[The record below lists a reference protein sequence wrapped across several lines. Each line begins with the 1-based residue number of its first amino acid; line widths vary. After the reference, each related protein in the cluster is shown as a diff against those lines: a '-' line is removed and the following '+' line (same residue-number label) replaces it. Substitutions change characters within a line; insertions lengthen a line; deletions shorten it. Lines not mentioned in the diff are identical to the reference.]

1 MDQIEKKKLTI
12 PVLIKIIKKTI
23 QGIGEDRVVRISGS
37 LAFATLFSII
47 PLFSIIAI
55 IGSIFQFELDVRL
68 FNELQA
74 VLGPEAVEQLQ
85 PILQESV
92 STEFTNLTAII
103 SLGVTLFGAT
113 TIFAVLQSSLNVIWH
128 IKPVPKKGWLKFLKN
143 RLLSFSI
150 ILVLAFLLLVTFT
163 ITNFITNF
171 TDRIMSNFPDIAT
184 IFVKIIGTIINIG
197 VTTFIFVLIFKM
209 LPDAKIK
216 SKDVIVGAI
225 VTTVLFLVGQWGIS
239 VYFGLSNVGSV
250 YGVAAFLAI
259 FLTWIYYSAIIIF
272 VGAEFTQAWANEMG
286 SKIYPDEY
294 AVAIKVVEIKVVEIK
309 EEGKPITNN

>member
-171 TDRIMSNFPDIAT
+171 TDRIMADFQDVALV
-184 IFVKIIGTIINIG
+184 FVKIIGTILNLG

-259 FLTWIYYSAIIIF
+259 FLTWIYYSAIIVF

-294 AVAIKVVEIKVVEIK
+294 AVATKVVEIKK
-309 EEGKPITNN
+309 EGKPITNN

>member
-1 MDQIEKKKLTI
+1 MEQNERKKLTI
-12 PVLIKIIKKTI
+12 PVLIKIIKETVK
-23 QGIGEDRVVRISGS
+23 GIGEDRIVSISGS
-37 LAFATLFSII
+37 LAYATLFSII
-47 PLFSIIAI
+47 PLFSVIAI

-68 FNELQA
+68 FNQLQA
-74 VLGPEAVEQLQ
+74 VLGTEAVEQLQ
-85 PILQESV
+85 PILAKSV
-92 STEFTNLTAII
+92 TTEFTNLAAII

-128 IKPVPKKGWLKFLKN
+128 IKPIPKKGWLKFLKN

-294 AVAIKVVEIKVVEIK
+294 AVATKVVEIKK
-309 EEGKPITNN
+309 EGKPIN

>member
-1 MDQIEKKKLTI
+1 MEQKEKKKLTLT
-12 PVLIKIIKKTI
+12 VLIKIIKKTI

-37 LAFATLFSII
+37 LAYATLFSVI

-55 IGSIFQFELDVRL
+55 IGSIFNFELDVRL
-68 FNELQA
+68 FSELQE
-74 VLGPEAVEQLQ
+74 VLGTEAVEQLQ
-85 PILQESV
+85 PILKESV
-92 STEFTNLTAII
+92 TTEFTNLTAII

-113 TIFAVLQSSLNVIWH
+113 TIFAVLQSSLNHIWH
-128 IKPVPKKGWLKFLKN
+128 IKPVPKKGWLKFIKD
-143 RLLSFSI
+143 RILSFSI
-150 ILVLAFLLLVTFT
+150 ILVLAFMLLVTFT
-163 ITNFITNF
+163 ITNFITNY
-171 TDRIMSNFPDIAT
+171 TDRIMSNFPDIAS
-184 IFVKIIGTIINIG
+184 IFVKIIGTIINIV
-197 VTTFIFVLIFKM
+197 VTTFIFVLIFKV

-216 SKDVIVGAI
+216 SKDVLVGAI

-259 FLTWIYYSAIIIF
+259 FLTWIYYSAIIVF

-294 AVAIKVVEIKVVEIK
+294 AVATRVVEIK
-309 EEGKPITNN
+309 EEGKPITDN

>member
-1 MDQIEKKKLTI
+1 MEQKEKKRLTI

-68 FNELQA
+68 FNQLQA
-74 VLGPEAVEQLQ
+74 VLGTEAVEQLQ
-85 PILQESV
+85 PILAKSV
-92 STEFTNLTAII
+92 TTEFTNLAAII

-128 IKPVPKKGWLKFLKN
+128 IKPIPKKGWLKFLKN

-171 TDRIMSNFPDIAT
+171 TDRIMADFQDVALV
-184 IFVKIIGTIINIG
+184 FVKIIGTIINIG

-294 AVAIKVVEIKVVEIK
+294 AVATKVVEIK

>member
-1 MDQIEKKKLTI
+1 MEQKEKKKLSF

-23 QGIGEDRVVRISGS
+23 QGIGEDRVVSISGS
-37 LAFATLFSII
+37 LAYATLFSII
-47 PLFSIIAI
+47 PLFSVLAI

-68 FNELQA
+68 FNQLQA
-74 VLGPEAVEQLQ
+74 VLGTEAVEQLQ
-85 PILQESV
+85 PILAKSV
-92 STEFTNLTAII
+92 TTEFTNLAAII

-128 IKPVPKKGWLKFLKN
+128 IKPIPKKGWLKFLKN

-171 TDRIMSNFPDIAT
+171 TDRIMADFQDVALV
-184 IFVKIIGTIINIG
+184 FVKIIGTIINIG

-294 AVAIKVVEIKVVEIK
+294 AVATKVVEIKK
-309 EEGKPITNN
+309 EGKPIN

>member
-1 MDQIEKKKLTI
+1 MEQKEKKRLTI

-23 QGIGEDRVVRISGS
+23 QGIGEDRVVSISGS
-37 LAFATLFSII
+37 LAYATLFSII
-47 PLFSIIAI
+47 PLFSVLAI

-68 FNELQA
+68 FNQLQA
-74 VLGPEAVEQLQ
+74 VLGTEAVEQLQ
-85 PILQESV
+85 PILAKSV
-92 STEFTNLTAII
+92 TTEFTNLAAII

-113 TIFAVLQSSLNVIWH
+113 TIFSVLQSSLNVIWH
-128 IKPVPKKGWLKFLKN
+128 IKPIPKKGWLKFLKN

-171 TDRIMSNFPDIAT
+171 TDRIMADFQDVALV
-184 IFVKIIGTIINIG
+184 FVKIIGTIINIG

-239 VYFGLSNVGSV
+239 VYFGLSNLGSV

-294 AVAIKVVEIKVVEIK
+294 AVAIKVVEIKK
-309 EEGKPITNN
+309 EGKPIN

>member
-1 MDQIEKKKLTI
+1 MEQKEKKKLSF

-23 QGIGEDRVVRISGS
+23 QGIGEDRVVRVSGS

-171 TDRIMSNFPDIAT
+171 TDRIMADFQDVALV
-184 IFVKIIGTIINIG
+184 FVKIIGTIFNIG
-197 VTTFIFVLIFKM
+197 VTTFIFVLIFKV

-216 SKDVIVGAI
+216 TKDVLVGAI

-259 FLTWIYYSAIIIF
+259 FLTWIYYSAIIVF

-294 AVAIKVVEIKVVEIK
+294 AVATKVVEIKK
-309 EEGKPITNN
+309 EGKPITNN

>member
-1 MDQIEKKKLTI
+1 MEQNERKKLTI
-12 PVLIKIIKKTI
+12 PVLIKIIKETI
-23 QGIGEDRVVRISGS
+23 QGIGEDRVVSISGS
-37 LAFATLFSII
+37 LAYATLFSII
-47 PLFSIIAI
+47 PLFSVLAI

-68 FNELQA
+68 FNQLQA
-74 VLGPEAVEQLQ
+74 VLGTEAVEQLQ
-85 PILQESV
+85 PILAKSV
-92 STEFTNLTAII
+92 TTEFTNLAAII

-128 IKPVPKKGWLKFLKN
+128 IKPIPKKGWLKFLKN

-163 ITNFITNF
+163 ITSFITNF
-171 TDRIMSNFPDIAT
+171 TDRIMADFQDVALV
-184 IFVKIIGTIINIG
+184 FVKIIGTIFNIG
-197 VTTFIFVLIFKM
+197 VTTLIFVLIFKV

-216 SKDVIVGAI
+216 SKDVLVGAI

-294 AVAIKVVEIKVVEIK
+294 AVATKVVEIKK
-309 EEGKPITNN
+309 EGKPIN

>member
-23 QGIGEDRVVRISGS
+23 QGIGEDRVVRVSGS

-55 IGSIFQFELDVRL
+55 IGSIFQFELDVSL

-171 TDRIMSNFPDIAT
+171 TDRIMADFQDVALV
-184 IFVKIIGTIINIG
+184 FVKIIGTILNLG

-259 FLTWIYYSAIIIF
+259 FLTWIYYSAIIVF

-294 AVAIKVVEIKVVEIK
+294 AVATKVVEIK

>member
-1 MDQIEKKKLTI
+1 MEQNERKKLTI
-12 PVLIKIIKKTI
+12 PVLIKIIKETI

-47 PLFSIIAI
+47 PLFSVIAI

-68 FNELQA
+68 FNQLQA
-74 VLGPEAVEQLQ
+74 VLGTEAVEQLQ
-85 PILQESV
+85 PILAKSV
-92 STEFTNLTAII
+92 TTEFTNLAAII

-128 IKPVPKKGWLKFLKN
+128 IKPIPKKGWLKFLKN

-171 TDRIMSNFPDIAT
+171 TDRIMADFQDVALV
-184 IFVKIIGTIINIG
+184 FVKIIGTILNLG

-259 FLTWIYYSAIIIF
+259 FLTWIYYSAIIVF

-294 AVAIKVVEIKVVEIK
+294 AVATKVVEIK
-309 EEGKPITNN
+309 EEGKPMTNS

>member
-1 MDQIEKKKLTI
+1 MEQNERKKLTI
-12 PVLIKIIKKTI
+12 PVLIKIIKETI
-23 QGIGEDRVVRISGS
+23 QGIGEDRVVSISGS
-37 LAFATLFSII
+37 LAYATLFSII
-47 PLFSIIAI
+47 PLFSVIAI

-68 FNELQA
+68 FNQLQA
-74 VLGPEAVEQLQ
+74 VLGTEAVEQLQ
-85 PILQESV
+85 PILAKSV
-92 STEFTNLTAII
+92 TTEFTNLAAII

-128 IKPVPKKGWLKFLKN
+128 IKPIPKKGWLKFLKN

-294 AVAIKVVEIKVVEIK
+294 AVATKVVEIKK
-309 EEGKPITNN
+309 EGKPIN